1 MQLQLERGNLLDS
14 YFKLPIPT
22 FRYVHGYFS
31 GCKQVVDIGCSS
43 GNYLELLPPNSIGLD
58 VDFSLLLQCRAR
70 GLRIICA
77 DVDKP
82 LPFQDASADGALASH
97 ILEHLRSPIAF
108 LEELHRILRPQG
120 ILVIGLPV
128 EGGVAG
134 PWIKYFKGHR
144 GAHGHLYSFSP
155 DNLDELLT
163 LSGFRIEKYFFHIAK
178 IGYKKRLL
186 ALHDLMQHLPK
197 GLLYKI
203 SSAYWAAAVRL

>member
-1 MQLQLERGNLLDS
+1 MAVQAGIIWNS
-14 YFKLPIPT
+14 YPPIRLAWMLISL
-22 FRYVHGYFS
+22 FCFSAGREVCVLYV
-31 GCKQVVDIGCSS
+31 
-43 GNYLELLPPNSIGLD
+43 
-58 VDFSLLLQCRAR
+58 
-70 GLRIICA
+70 CA
-77 DVDKP
+77 NADKP
-82 LPFQDASADGALASH
+82 LPFRDASLDGVLASH

-186 ALHDLMQHLPK
+186 ALHDFMQHLPE
-197 GLLYKI
+197 GLLYKV
-203 SSAYWAAAVRL
+203 SSAYWAVAVRI